1 MTDHHIEDFPTR
13 AVQKLTAILTLPPQH
28 GLVRPTAGW
37 QASQSEAVANLPQSC
52 RRPPVEGANPIKL
65 LKRGL
70 MKMSEKHSLPF
81 VPDAAVLCQAHKE
94 LHPWRMR
101 SLFLLLASECG
112 IRSDRIRRHHGF
124 DGIPPAQD
132 VQDFVYR
139 MTSIAGLWIAPAD
152 FEARF
157 GFFWCSFAILRR
169 KRTEKQKN
177 YPTHPLVNGRELHAH
192 RRRPARRTGRRVG
205 AAPPARAGESPDGR
219 GGGAVRAEQRLLD
232 RHGRCGGAAGEVD
245 EEEGLRGRGRVGR
258 SPEPL
263 PPAPASRRRTV
274 SEISE
279 ATEGTVFDM
288 FIRHHDEV
296 RPGDSISTVG
306 GSGRRAGGLGG
317 LTRGGS

>member
-157 GFFWCSFAILRR
+157 GLE
-169 KRTEKQKN
+169 T
-177 YPTHPLVNGRELHAH
+177 
-192 RRRPARRTGRRVG
+192 
-205 AAPPARAGESPDGR
+205 
-219 GGGAVRAEQRLLD
+219 
-232 RHGRCGGAAGEVD
+232 
-245 EEEGLRGRGRVGR
+245 
-258 SPEPL
+258 
-263 PPAPASRRRTV
+263 
-274 SEISE
+274 
-279 ATEGTVFDM
+279 
-288 FIRHHDEV
+288 
-296 RPGDSISTVG
+296 
-306 GSGRRAGGLGG
+306 
-317 LTRGGS
+317 